1 MRPRR
6 SQHAFVASGERDSIR
21 EAEAEKDG
29 EAMVESISGL
39 PMFPEALHRTLAC
52 LDTDK
57 PKETKKLL

>member
-1 MRPRR
+1 MLLLHQVRE
-6 SQHAFVASGERDSIR
+6 SEGTDSIR

-39 PMFPEALHRTLAC
+39 PMFPEASHRTLAY